1 MKESSLSI
9 VERLIMG
16 EEEEKEESWLQQLCG
31 NDVKLYDVLSSSLYL
46 DPIAAIPK
54 EDLGFL
60 IEAGDKSVKDE
71 NYEEAIAKYR
81 LALDKAIFEATQH
94 QEEKDRYIK
103 IIQDLL
109 SKSVQATEKMKAK
122 AEKEG
127 RTDRFA
133 TFGRKTEYC
142 KFVSE
147 RIEDVLE
154 VARRFYDERL
164 RVLAEK
170 DRGETRLEERSE
182 KRRKEE
188 TEEKAGEKR
197 DKKEEKKRR
206 EERAE
211 EDREEEREKQ
221 REKDAGEARRKE
233 ILEARK

>member
-206 EERAE
+206 ESGRGQRRGA
-211 EDREEEREKQ
+211 RETKRKGRRGSEK
-221 REKDAGEARRKE
+221 KGDT
-233 ILEARK
+233 